1 MISFDTSETDQY
13 KLSLPH
19 VELDCASA
27 EFEKII
33 DTRQKTEIIY

>member
-1 MISFDTSETDQY
+1 MNETDQY
-13 KLSLPH
+13 KLSLPR
-19 VELDCASA
+19 VELDCASP